1 MSEGPLPAGVGVRQ
15 VRLTIP
21 AKAEYVLLGRLALSG
36 ITRLRPLT
44 DETVNDLK
52 LAVTEACTNSVR
64 HAYGENGGW
73 VDIVYELHDDRLVV
87 EVADDGAGFDPNE
100 LEEHGELTEGGL
112 GIAIIRALTD
122 EFEVRERKGGHGSRL
137 RFVKFLTSS

>member
-1 MSEGPLPAGVGVRQ
+1 MRQ

-36 ITRLRPLT
+36 ITRMRSLGE
-44 DETVNDLK
+44 ETVSDLK

-64 HAYGENGGW
+64 HAYGSNGGT

-87 EVADDGAGFDPNE
+87 EVSDDGTGFDPDE
-100 LEEHGELTEGGL
+100 VEQTEELTEGGL
-112 GIAIIRALTD
+112 GIAIIRALAD
-122 EFEVRERKGGHGSRL
+122 EFEVGERDDGRGSRL
-137 RFVKFLTSS
+137 RFVKFLTA